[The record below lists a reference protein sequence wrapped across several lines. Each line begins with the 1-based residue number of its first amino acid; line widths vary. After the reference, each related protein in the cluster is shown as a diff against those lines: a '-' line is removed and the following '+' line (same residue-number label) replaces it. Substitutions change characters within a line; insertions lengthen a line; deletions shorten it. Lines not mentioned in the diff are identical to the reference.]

1 MGIKTFDEY
10 INESWDEIDYSA
22 KKNAAG
28 VAIVWQNSIL
38 LVHPTG
44 SSWQK
49 NTLGIPKGGIEE
61 GEDPLEAAVRE
72 LSEEVGISIDP
83 SQLDPEPL
91 IANNYNSSGVLKWQ
105 LVYFVLKIN
114 ELEEIGLIDT
124 RVPKEQLQT
133 EEVDWAGFVPIES
146 AYSKMHRSQLI
157 ILDRLR

>member
-10 INESWDEIDYSA
+10 LNESWEEIDYSA

-38 LVHPTG
+38 MVHPTG
-44 SSWQK
+44 ASWQK
-49 NTLGIPKGGIEE
+49 NTFGIPKGGIEE
-61 GEDPLEAAVRE
+61 GEDPLDAAVRE

-91 IANNYNSSGVLKWQ
+91 VANNYNRAGVLKWQ

-114 ELEEIGLIDT
+114 DLEEIGLIDA

-133 EEVDWAGFVPIES
+133 EEVDWAGFVPIEY
-146 AYSKMHRSQLI
+146 AYSKIHRSQFI